1 MRRKQHKFRE
11 NEARANVI
19 QEGKELFD
27 TIKGHWHDRYFGNQN
42 DIVLEIG
49 CGRGEYTIG
58 LAQLHPGRNYLGV
71 DIKGDRIWKGSKTAE
86 ALQLSNV
93 AFLRTQIQ
101 VLERFFA
108 IGEVNEI
115 WLTFPDPRP
124 KKSDIKR
131 RLVHPRFI
139 EIYKAIL
146 TPGGTVH
153 LKTDNQ
159 VFFDYALEVLSA
171 YPGVKNLQYSQ
182 NVYQSHL
189 ISEELK
195 IKTHYEQLFADQGFT
210 IKYLS
215 FQL

>member
-1 MRRKQHKFRE
+1 MRRKQHRFRE

-27 TIKGHWHDRYFGNQN
+27 TIKGHWRDRYFKNQN

-101 VLERFFA
+101 VLDRFFA
-108 IGEVNEI
+108 SGEVNEI

-131 RLVHPRFI
+131 RMIHPRFI

-171 YPGVKNLQYSQ
+171 YPGVQNLQCSQ
-182 NVYQSHL
+182 NVYQSYL